1 MRSVCSLEYSIDF
14 SAGQTSLPETC
25 PVCAHS
31 PLTAEDCKPNKALR
45 LTVKAFLKNEE
56 KKRDKGRSD
65 EVTARPATPILY
77 APTLLASV
85 EEVPSGTKDATVE
98 ETQRTVSQSPSQV
111 LTLADAPTNS
121 ASQVCL

>member
-1 MRSVCSLEYSIDF
+1 
-14 SAGQTSLPETC
+14 
-25 PVCAHS
+25 VCAHS

-65 EVTARPATPILY
+65 EVTAKPASPILH
-77 APTLLASV
+77 APTLLAPV
-85 EEVPSGTKDATVE
+85 EEVPSGIQDATVE
-98 ETQRTVSQSPSQV
+98 ETQGTVSQSLNQV

-121 ASQVCL
+121 VSEVGL